1 MPNGTERERDP
12 FSALM
17 FPSRRER
24 IQESDTEENVDA
36 ITEHEWLFG
45 KRRPYQKEKAMNTN
59 PKNQS
64 AIEKVVN
71 NVNIPE
77 LFNHFDTLMTSAQN
91 LKPLFQQIKPVISSF
106 LNTKK

>member
-1 MPNGTERERDP
+1 MPNDTERGRDP

-17 FPSRRER
+17 FPSKPER
-24 IQESDTEENVDA
+24 IQESDSEENSDA

-45 KRRPYQKEKAMNTN
+45 KRRSYQKEQPSNTN

-64 AIEKVVN
+64 SIEKVIN

-77 LFNHFDTLMTSAQN
+77 LINHFDTLMTSAQN
-91 LKPLFQQIKPVISSF
+91 LKPIIQQIKPVISSF
-106 LNTKK
+106 LNKNK